1 MIIMIIMST
10 HRDRWRTINYKKSA
24 MTNENSFV
32 AVLKRHIESEQLSLP
47 IFDSVSLRIQMEL
60 IKKNP
65 DFRAVEKLIIA
76 DQSLSSNLL
85 KIANSVR
92 YRGLVETSTV
102 KDAIVRLGM
111 TEIARIIS
119 TDISKK
125 IFNSRDLQV
134 NAIIKKLWQH
144 SMGCAFASGMLSH
157 RLDFGVMQ
165 NEAFFAGL
173 FHDIGKLLILKVIAQ
188 KKQKN
193 SAIAVPDE
201 LLLNAMEILHTE
213 YGYLLMQRIN
223 MPQIFAVIARDHHMQ
238 DFDRTNYL
246 LILVKMAN
254 HICHQMGIGLAH
266 NAAIDLLETEEA
278 TLLNLA
284 QADLEEVENFL
295 KNTSG
300 LVG

>member
-1 MIIMIIMST
+1 
-10 HRDRWRTINYKKSA
+10 

-32 AVLKRHIESEQLSLP
+32 AVLKKHIESEQLSLP

-102 KDAIVRLGM
+102 KAAITRLGM

-119 TDISKK
+119 MDINKK
-125 IFNSRDLQV
+125 IFSSRDPQL
-134 NAIIKKLWQH
+134 NAIMKKLWQH
-144 SMGCAFASGMLSH
+144 SMGCAFAAGMLSH

-188 KKQKN
+188 KKQKDP
-193 SAIAVPDE
+193 SIAVPDQ
-201 LLLNAMEILHTE
+201 LLLSAMEILHTE
-213 YGYLLMQRIN
+213 HGYLLMQQIN
-223 MPQIFAVIARDHHMQ
+223 MPQMFAVITRDHHLQ
-238 DFDRTNYL
+238 EFDRTNYL

-266 NAAIDLLETEEA
+266 DTTIALLETEEA
-278 TLLNLA
+278 VLLNLG
-284 QADLEEVENFL
+284 QSDLEEAVNFL
-295 KNTSG
+295 KSTSG
-300 LVG
+300 LTG

>member
-1 MIIMIIMST
+1 M
-10 HRDRWRTINYKKSA
+10 A
-24 MTNENSFV
+24 NENTFV

-65 DFRAVEKLIIA
+65 DFKAVEKLIIA

-102 KDAIVRLGM
+102 KDAITRLGM

-119 TDISKK
+119 MDINKK
-125 IFNSRDLQV
+125 MFSSRDLQV
-134 NAIIKKLWQH
+134 NAIMKRLWQH
-144 SMGCAFASGMLSH
+144 SMGCAFAAGMLSH
-157 RLDFGVMQ
+157 LLDFGMLQ

-188 KKQKN
+188 KKQKDP
-193 SAIAVPDE
+193 SIAFPED
-201 LLLNAMEILHTE
+201 LLLSAMDILHTE
-213 YGYLLMQRIN
+213 YGYLLMQQIN
-223 MPQIFAVIARDHHMQ
+223 MPGMFADIARDHHKQ
-238 DFDRTNYL
+238 DFDRTDYL
-246 LILVKMAN
+246 LTLVKMAN
-254 HICHQMGIGLAH
+254 HICHHMGIGLTH
-266 NAAIDLLETEEA
+266 DAAINLLETEEA
-278 TLLNLA
+278 LLINLA
-284 QADLEEVENFL
+284 KADLEDVEKFL

-300 LVG
+300 LTG

>member
-1 MIIMIIMST
+1 
-10 HRDRWRTINYKKSA
+10 

-32 AVLKRHIESEQLSLP
+32 AVLKKHIESEQLSLP

-65 DFRAVEKLIIA
+65 DFRVVEKLIIA

-85 KIANSVR
+85 KIANSAR

-102 KDAIVRLGM
+102 KAAITRLGM

-119 TDISKK
+119 MDINQK
-125 IFNSRDLQV
+125 IFSSRDRQLNV
-134 NAIIKKLWQH
+134 FMKKLWQH
-144 SMGCAFASGMLSH
+144 SMGCAFAAGMLSH

-188 KKQKN
+188 KKQKDP
-193 SAIAVPDE
+193 SIAVPDE
-201 LLLNAMEILHTE
+201 LLLSAMEILHTE
-213 YGYLLMQRIN
+213 HGYLLMQQIN
-223 MPQIFAVIARDHHMQ
+223 MPQMFAVITRDHHLQ
-238 DFDRTNYL
+238 EFDRTNYL

-254 HICHQMGIGLAH
+254 HICHQMGIGLTHDAT
-266 NAAIDLLETEEA
+266 IELLETEEA
-278 TLLNLA
+278 VLLNLA
-284 QADLEEVENFL
+284 QSDLEEVVNFL
-295 KNTSG
+295 KSTSG
-300 LVG
+300 LTG